1 MNDEI
6 YEVTRIEYSSLVE
19 TIKPEARD
27 IMQYVKD
34 DYKYVD
40 IYSKKT
46 HTKLTSRVT
55 YIGDMESRKGEKYYI
70 YNLPLAEERNPDI
83 PKCRITLET
92 REEVQAFVDAI
103 ARMNKEQK
111 NG

>member
-1 MNDEI
+1 MNDDI

-34 DYKYVD
+34 DYKYID
-40 IYSKKT
+40 LYSKKT
-46 HTKLTSRVT
+46 HSKLTSRVT
-55 YIGDMESRKGEKYYI
+55 YIGDMKSLRGEKYYI
-70 YNLPLAEERNPDI
+70 YNLPQPEERNPDI

-92 REEVQAFVDAI
+92 REEVQAFIDAI
-103 ARMNKEQK
+103 ARMNKEK
-111 NG
+111 K

>member
-1 MNDEI
+1 MNEDI

-34 DYKYVD
+34 DYRYID

-46 HTKLTSRVT
+46 NTKLTSRVT
-55 YIGDMESRKGEKYYI
+55 YIGNIEPPHSEKYYI
-70 YNLPLAEERNPDI
+70 YNLPQPEERNPDI
-83 PKCRITLET
+83 PKYRITLET